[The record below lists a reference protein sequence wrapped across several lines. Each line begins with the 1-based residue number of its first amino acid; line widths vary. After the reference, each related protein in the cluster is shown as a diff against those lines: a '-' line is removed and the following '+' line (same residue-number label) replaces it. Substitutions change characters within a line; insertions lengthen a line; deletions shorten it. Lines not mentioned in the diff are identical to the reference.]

1 MPFISPGHFWMILLL
16 LIVVLI
22 IWGPGK
28 LPDVGAGMGRAIR
41 EFKKAS
47 TDMRESVMNAS
58 PTEHPQ
64 VPPPAPNVPPAA
76 SVPPAATPPRSEV
89 TEEPKAPV

>member
-1 MPFISPGHFWMILLL
+1 MPFINPGHMWLIVLL

-41 EFKKAS
+41 EFRSA
-47 TDMRESVMNAS
+47 THEITGAAQATAT
-58 PTEHPQ
+58 P
-64 VPPPAPNVPPAA
+64 PPAA
-76 SVPPAATPPRSEV
+76 SPNGRAPEASTAAER
-89 TEEPKAPV
+89 TEQAPVH

>member
-1 MPFISPGHFWMILLL
+1 MPFINPGHMWLIGLL

-41 EFKKAS
+41 EFKSATHEITGPAQATAAPPQAPS
-47 TDMRESVMNAS
+47 PNGRAPEAS
-58 PTEHPQ
+58 P
-64 VPPPAPNVPPAA
+64 AAPAA
-76 SVPPAATPPRSEV
+76 ER
-89 TEEPKAPV
+89 TEQPSLR

>member
-1 MPFISPGHFWMILLL
+1 MPFINPGHFWLILLL

-41 EFKKAS
+41 EFRKA
-47 TDMRESVMNAS
+47 TNEVKDSVVNAS
-58 PTEHPQ
+58 ATDS
-64 VPPPAPNVPPAA
+64 PPAA
-76 SVPPAATPPRSEV
+76 PPAAAPPAATTPPKPEV
-89 TEEPKAPV
+89 SEEPKAQV